1 MGVTKK
7 QKATLKAIGR
17 NAENFKIRSI
27 KLGEPVANI
36 DNRLTTFYESAIEH
50 LAYLVEFYPIF
61 EGRVRR
67 DPERLK
73 LRVLSINRMINN
85 TTR

>member
-1 MGVTKK
+1 MGVTEK
-7 QKATLKAIGR
+7 QKATLRAIGR
-17 NAENFKIRSI
+17 NAENFKIRSTKI
-27 KLGEPVANI
+27 GEPTPNI
-36 DNRLTTFYESAIEH
+36 DNRLTTFYESTVEH
-50 LAYLVEFYPIF
+50 LEYLDEYYTIF

-73 LRVLSINRMINN
+73 KLLLSINRKINS